1 MLLCLYH
8 RAIFSSA
15 PKGVDSPRKA
25 IMKNN
30 NIFILKSFQMGV
42 GYSGVCVCVGG
53 GFIGVLKN
61 IHRWRIVLIFYK
73 VEQLTN

>member
-8 RAIFSSA
+8 RGIFSSA

-30 NIFILKSFQMGV
+30 NIFILKSFQTGV
-42 GYSGVCVCVGG
+42 GYSGVCGG
-53 GFIGVLKN
+53 GGGDLLVFLK
-61 IHRWRIVLIFYK
+61 ISIDG
-73 VEQLTN
+73 T